1 MAALHSKPSACVT
14 PVSMQHGSGLHSHT
28 LAGFLFTPKAAHE
41 GCALLKLKHPGFV
54 AVIVLI
60 RRQSQIL

>member
-1 MAALHSKPSACVT
+1 
-14 PVSMQHGSGLHSHT
+14 MQHGSGLHSHT